1 MGGISVGK
9 LLILGCIV
17 ALIFGTKKLRTIG
30 EDAAYA
36 IRSFQKAL
44 RSGEVTTQSS
54 TTEESVD
61 SFSFAIEQEP
71 SHSSDSQR
79 HS

>member
-17 ALIFGTKKLRTIG
+17 ALVFGTKKLRTIG
-30 EDAAYA
+30 EDAGYA

-44 RSGEVTTQSS
+44 RSDD
-54 TTEESVD
+54 SVIND
-61 SFSFAIEQEP
+61 RGICRQL
-71 SHSSDSQR
+71 R
-79 HS
+79 Y

>member
-1 MGGISVGK
+1 MGGISGGK

-17 ALIFGTKKLRTIG
+17 ALVFGTKKLRTIG
-30 EDAAYA
+30 EDAGYA

-44 RSGEVTTQSS
+44 RSDEVTTQSS

-61 SFSFAIEQEP
+61 SFSFAIEQEA

>member
-17 ALIFGTKKLRTIG
+17 ALVFGTKKLRTIG
-30 EDAAYA
+30 EDAGYYA

-44 RSGEVTTQSS
+44 RSDEVTTQSS

-61 SFSFAIEQEP
+61 SFAIEQES

>member
-30 EDAAYA
+30 EDAGYA

-44 RSGEVTTQSS
+44 RSDEVTTQSS

-61 SFSFAIEQEP
+61 SFSFAIEQEA

>member
-9 LLILGCIV
+9 FLILGCIV

-30 EDAAYA
+30 EDAGYA

-44 RSGEVTTQSS
+44 RSDEVTTQSS

-61 SFSFAIEQEP
+61 SFSFAIEQEA

>member
-17 ALIFGTKKLRTIG
+17 ALVFGTKKLRTIG
-30 EDAAYA
+30 EDAGYA

-44 RSGEVTTQSS
+44 RGDAVPSS
-54 TTEESVD
+54 PLANDESVE
-61 SFSFAIEQEP
+61 STALEQ
-71 SHSSDSQR
+71 DMSQIDGTDR

>member
-1 MGGISVGK
+1 MGK

-17 ALIFGTKKLRTIG
+17 ALVFGTKKLRTIG
-30 EDAAYA
+30 EDAGYA

-44 RSGEVTTQSS
+44 RSDEVTTQSS

-61 SFSFAIEQEP
+61 SFSFAIEQEA

>member
-17 ALIFGTKKLRTIG
+17 ALVFGTKKLRTIG
-30 EDAAYA
+30 EDAGYA

-44 RSGEVTTQSS
+44 RGDEVTTQSS
-54 TTEESVD
+54 TAEESVD
-61 SFSFAIEQEP
+61 SFAIEQES

-79 HS
+79 HT

>member
-17 ALIFGTKKLRTIG
+17 ALVFGTKKLRTIG
-30 EDAAYA
+30 EDAGYA
-36 IRSFQKAL
+36 IRSFQKTL
-44 RSGEVTTQSS
+44 RSDEVTTQSS